1 MACQEAMWLR
11 NLMAEM
17 KHAMTGIPLETLV
30 DNTDPDRNPRAA
42 NVHFPFAPTTILGDN
57 LGSIETAKQPISSK
71 KSRHI
76 EIRFLKVRESRYQ
89 PEAQNRLRVRH
100 IDGDANTADM
110 FTKILPD
117 PLFKSYLKTIGMRIS
132 KEQWDAT
139 CDPSAK
145 PSAKKRS
152 LREL

>member
-1 MACQEAMWLR
+1 MILPSYPTIVRFSLQCVGSGSPQL
-11 NLMAEM
+11 
-17 KHAMTGIPLETLV
+17 T
-30 DNTDPDRNPRAA
+30 A
-42 NVHFPFAPTTILGDN
+42 NIIQTTILGGN
-57 LGSIETAKQPISSK
+57 LGSTETAKQPISSK
-71 KSRHI
+71 KSKHI
-76 EIRFLKVRESRYQ
+76 EIRFLKVREYQ